1 MKPVTTNSLS
11 AWGYVGLLILFSLPY
26 IGTPAM
32 IICALFA
39 PNPSAKSFA
48 RALIILELIAV
59 LIIVA
64 LLVVGVTLGEANLE
78 DIFEDLRF
86 NFQGDEGS
94 AFVNSARY
102 YLEL

>member
-11 AWGYVGLLILFSLPY
+11 AWGYIGLLILFNLPY

-39 PNPSAKSFA
+39 PNHSVKSFA

-59 LIIVA
+59 LVLVA
-64 LLVVGVTLGEANLE
+64 LLVVGVTLGEVNLE
-78 DIFEDLRF
+78 DIFEELRF
-86 NFQGDEGS
+86 DFQGDEGS